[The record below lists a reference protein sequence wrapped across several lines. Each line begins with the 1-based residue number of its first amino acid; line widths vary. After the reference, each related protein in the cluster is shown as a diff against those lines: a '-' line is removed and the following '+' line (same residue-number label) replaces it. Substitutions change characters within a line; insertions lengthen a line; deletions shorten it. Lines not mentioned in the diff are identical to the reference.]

1 MEWNNTNSTKEI
13 GIVGDIASANLCFRQ
28 WLLDEAA
35 DPKAL
40 EAAIIG
46 FKQILAKLE
55 QPDYLL
61 PALHKRERHIL
72 FLEIKKY
79 RAKFKFEFE
88 KEDTLEYAVQ
98 AEPKQDK
105 TCLNNDGA

>member
-1 MEWNNTNSTKEI
+1 MEWNSEEEI

-35 DPKAL
+35 DPRAL

-61 PALHKRERHIL
+61 PVLHNRERHFL

-79 RAKFKFEFE
+79 RARFEVK

-98 AEPKQDK
+98 AEPNRTKP
-105 TCLNNDGA
+105 T